1 MSTQISAITLGVS
14 DIDRARRFYSEGLGC
29 PVEKDHGTFVTLSL
43 GDGSSTLSLYT
54 WDALAA
60 DAGVTADSS
69 GFRDFTLSYIAGS
82 AAQVDVVL
90 AAAERA
96 GGAITKPAKRAF
108 WGGYSGYFTDPGGYH
123 WKVASPNGPPIVR
136 RRPQTRPHPDA
147 LVTLKPQETC
157 VTIGAKDIK
166 RAKQFYSEGL
176 GCHVDKSYSK
186 FVSFNL
192 GAASSTLAL
201 YTRDGLAADAG
212 VTADGHGFHGFTLSY
227 IADSAEEVDEMLAA
241 AERAGGAITK
251 PAENESWG
259 GYGGYFTDPDGNL
272 WKVASGA

>member
-14 DIDRARRFYSEGLGC
+14 DINRARRFYSEGLGC
-29 PVEKDHGTFVTLSL
+29 PVGKDHGTFVTLSL
-43 GDGSSTLSLYT
+43 GDGSSALALYP

-69 GFRDFTLSYIAGS
+69 GFRDFTLSWIAGS

-90 AAAERA
+90 AAAGRA

-108 WGGYSGYFTDPGGYH
+108 WGGYSGYFTDPDGYH
-123 WKVASPNGPPIVR
+123 WKVASPNGPPMVR
-136 RRPQTRPHPDA
+136 RRPRTRPHPDA
-147 LVTLKPQETC
+147 PVTLKPQQTC
-157 VTIGAKDIK
+157 VTIGANDIK
-166 RAKQFYSEGL
+166 RARQFYSEGL

-186 FVSFNL
+186 FVSFKL

-212 VTADGHGFHGFTLSY
+212 VTADGHGFHGFTLSC
-227 IADSAEEVDEMLAA
+227 IAGSAGEADEMLAA
-241 AERAGGAITK
+241 AGRAGGAITK
-251 PAENESWG
+251 PAESESWG
-259 GYGGYFTDPDGNL
+259 GYGGYFTNPDGNL

>member
-1 MSTQISAITLGVS
+1 MRRASTVSPRRFWPTSSASSASDALNTTGADPMNTANAVPEQRPCSPGAPAPGRASSGSALTLLTTSPPAPTRCGQHDHTAASALPRHASQERPAASIVDAHLRTKRTATMSTQISAITLGVS

-43 GDGSSTLSLYT
+43 G
-54 WDALAA
+54 
-60 DAGVTADSS
+60 
-69 GFRDFTLSYIAGS
+69 
-82 AAQVDVVL
+82 
-90 AAAERA
+90 
-96 GGAITKPAKRAF
+96 
-108 WGGYSGYFTDPGGYH
+108 
-123 WKVASPNGPPIVR
+123 
-136 RRPQTRPHPDA
+136 
-147 LVTLKPQETC
+147 
-157 VTIGAKDIK
+157 
-166 RAKQFYSEGL
+166 
-176 GCHVDKSYSK
+176 
-186 FVSFNL
+186 
-192 GAASSTLAL
+192 AASSTLAL
-201 YTRDGLAADAG
+201 YTRDALAADAG